1 MSNVIQFRPSPATGS
16 TASTPAPGLIGAVLP
31 FPTFADFES
40 RAIDAAA
47 ASADEGALE
56 TMMRMAVNGRSAEAR
71 SRASVWLED
80 IFNVRVV

>member
-1 MSNVIQFRPSPATGS
+1 MSNVIQFRPSSVTAS
-16 TASTPAPGLIGAVLP
+16 TASASAPGPIGAVLP
-31 FPTFADFES
+31 FPTIADCES

-47 ASADEGALE
+47 ASADGGALE
-56 TMMRMAVNGRSAEAR
+56 AMMRMAVNGRSAEAR

>member
-1 MSNVIQFRPSPATGS
+1 MNNVIQFCPSPATGS
-16 TASTPAPGLIGAVLP
+16 TISASAPGPIGAVLP
-31 FPTFADFES
+31 FPTFADCES

-56 TMMRMAVNGRSAEAR
+56 IMMKMAVNGRSAEAR
-71 SRASVWLED
+71 NRASVWLED

>member
-1 MSNVIQFRPSPATGS
+1 MSNVIQFRPSSATTS
-16 TASTPAPGLIGAVLP
+16 TAGVSAPGVIAAVLP
-31 FPTFADFES
+31 FPSIADCEG
-40 RAIDAAA
+40 RAIDEAAA
-47 ASADEGALE
+47 EGDLE